1 MVYSFWILSLG
12 GKYRRHNKKQK
23 LIGIILALAMALSLS
38 GQALCAEAEARQTGF
53 FAEVP
58 HSQTDFADMKYKH
71 IEAEPILTL
80 IEEARGLLGDASN
93 AQEVEE
99 LYDRISDVSLE
110 MSTMRVLISL
120 LSYQDI
126 RDEDAAA
133 ESAWCAERDE
143 LANDAIRAL
152 VRDILNSPCAA
163 FLEEQLGPDGVE
175 QYRQYKDM
183 TDRQREMR
191 AREIA
196 LMSEYNALAGQTFT
210 DAANKNETL
219 GEFFLELAAVRREL
233 AEAYGYD
240 SYAEYAYEQ
249 TYGRDYTPE
258 EIRSF
263 HAAVKE
269 YIVFLS
275 GELQELRDAYR
286 QVDEYK
292 ALLDGEYIAY
302 AGDTSMDMI
311 EPYLGRLSSELL
323 ESFEYLRRYHLYDLD
338 PGDAK
343 ADGGFTAQL
352 YRDSAAFIFGSPSG
366 KIRDF
371 QTVIHEFGH
380 YNKFY
385 YTDWTWER
393 SAHGDDYDVDA
404 MEVPSQ
410 GLEALFLHFYP
421 EIFGELAP
429 AVETYEVTSLV
440 SSLVDGALQDE
451 FQQYVYTAGSELT
464 LEKLNEKYYEL
475 CVEYDVLGDNGEF
488 KHDWVDYPHTFNA
501 PCYYIAYATSAAGAL
516 AVWEE
521 SQSDFYGTVDKYL
534 AFAAMDPPLGFTER
548 FAAVGIDNPIDPK
561 FVDALAGTLYERL
574 DLEGRRS
581 ELSRVG
587 ETVSRAA
594 LAQMLYDRSGESAA
608 AGGTFAD
615 VAQDASYADA
625 VAWAVGAGLIA
636 GGDGVRL
643 NPQGEITRVG
653 AAAMLLRTEWLET

>member
-1 MVYSFWILSLG
+1 M
-12 GKYRRHNKKQK
+12 
-23 LIGIILALAMALSLS
+23 
-38 GQALCAEAEARQTGF
+38 
-53 FAEVP
+53 
-58 HSQTDFADMKYKH
+58 
-71 IEAEPILTL
+71 
-80 IEEARGLLGDASN
+80 
-93 AQEVEE
+93 
-99 LYDRISDVSLE
+99 
-110 MSTMRVLISL
+110 
-120 LSYQDI
+120 
-126 RDEDAAA
+126 
-133 ESAWCAERDE
+133 
-143 LANDAIRAL
+143 
-152 VRDILNSPCAA
+152 
-163 FLEEQLGPDGVE
+163 GPDGVE
-175 QYRQYKDM
+175 QYRQYEGV
-183 TDRQREMR
+183 TDRQRELR
-191 AREIA
+191 ARDIA

-210 DAANKNETL
+210 DAAAKNKTL
-219 GEFFLELAAVRREL
+219 GEFYLELAAVRREL
-233 AEAYGYD
+233 ADAYGYD
-240 SYAEYAYEQ
+240 SYAHYAYEK

-269 YIVFLS
+269 HIVSLS

-302 AGDTSMDMI
+302 AGDTSLDMI
-311 EPYLGRLSSELL
+311 EPYLGRISSELL

-343 ADGGFTAQL
+343 AGGGFTAQL

-371 QTVIHEFGH
+371 QTVIHEFGL

-385 YTDWTWER
+385 YTDWSWER
-393 SAHGDDYDVDA
+393 SALDENYDVDA

-440 SSLVDGALQDE
+440 FNLVDGALQDE

-475 CVEYDVLGDNGEF
+475 CVEYDVLGDSGEF

-521 SQSDFYGTVDKYL
+521 SQSDFYGAVDKYL
-534 AFAAMDPPLGFTER
+534 AFTAMDPPLGFTER
-548 FAAVGIDNPIDPK
+548 FAAVGMDNPIAPESVK
-561 FVDALAGTLYERL
+561 TLSETLYERI
-574 DLEGRRS
+574 DIEGRRS
-581 ELSRVG
+581 ELSKAK

-594 LAQMLYDRSGESAA
+594 LVQMLYDQSGESAVMA
-608 AGGTFAD
+608 GTFAD
-615 VAQDASYADA
+615 VSPDAGYANAVAWAKEKGLVTGYGNGTFGPDNPVTREQAAVILYRWAGAAETNGDLTAYPDA
-625 VAWAVGAGLIA
+625 GNVHDWAAEAMAWAVGAGLIA
-636 GGDGVRL
+636 GGDGAHL
-643 NPQGEITRVG
+643 DPQGQTTRVG
-653 AAAMLLRTEWLET
+653 VAAMLLRTAWLET